1 VSEAIVI
8 DHRYCG
14 PPDAGNGGYVGG
26 ILARRLGGTVEA
38 NFRRPVPLDREL
50 HLDQGSDGAL
60 RLYDHGNLLVE
71 AAPSTVTL
79 AVPEA
84 PTLQE
89 AEAASGR
96 HIGRVTRT
104 PFVRCFGCGL
114 ERGAGYGLRIFA
126 GPSDREN
133 LYAAPWLPESTFAD
147 ADGRVRPEFVWASL
161 DCSAGFAL
169 MGLKLRTFVTAQLA
183 VDIRERPYAGAP
195 YVVAAWVVGRGERKN
210 VCGTALFAI
219 DGRLLALARS
229 LWIEV
234 GI

>member
-1 VSEAIVI
+1 MSELIII

-26 ILARRLGGTVEA
+26 VLAGRIGGAVEA

-50 HLDQGSDGAL
+50 QLDREGDGAL
-60 RLYDHGNLLVE
+60 RLYDQGNLLVE

-89 AEAASGR
+89 AEAASRRFLGR
-96 HIGRVTRT
+96 RVHT
-104 PFVRCFGCGL
+104 PFVRCFGCGI

-126 GPSDREN
+126 GPTDREN

-147 ADGRVRPEFVWASL
+147 DDGRVRPEFVWASL

-169 MGLKLRTFVTAQLA
+169 MGHELRLYVTARLA
-183 VDIRERPYAGAP
+183 VDIRERPRAGVP
-195 YVVAAWVVGRGERKN
+195 HVVTAWVVGRGERKN
-210 VCGTALFAI
+210 VCGTALFGA
-219 DGRLLALARS
+219 DARLLALARS
-229 LWIEV
+229 LWIDLRA
-234 GI
+234 